1 MEKQT
6 FHYTQRAIQIRRGDL
21 KQNAGEDIRVV
32 PEGLKKLRQAEIQEQ
47 WRAGRENGFVST
59 TKTMGKGLFAQAA
72 LKKGTLIG
80 EYLGKEATGPIVE
93 KYFNKPPSVYCFFWI
108 EDGDMIMR
116 DAKKTRNNV
125 RYMNHAIKNSNCRI
139 ELVELD
145 GRMRPLMCTRRA
157 INMGEQL
164 FWDYGERDKEIL
176 KNHKFLS
183 K

>member
-1 MEKQT
+1 M
-6 FHYTQRAIQIRRGDL
+6 RRGDI
-21 KQNAGEDIRVV
+21 KQNPDEDICVI
-32 PEGLKKLRQAEIQEQ
+32 PDGLRSRSRRKLRSM
-47 WRAGRENGFVST
+47 VSLEGEWVYQHNQ
-59 TKTMGKGLFAQAA
+59 KQGLFAQAA